1 MNNRRK
7 NARSIGI
14 APIFPWI
21 CLVLILVAYGL
32 VLVNL
37 AHQSIRLGQECIRK
51 EERLEKLIQENE
63 RAAAHIATLTS
74 PRELKRRLI
83 ANKSSMVKIPE
94 DRIVWLVPAGSGQD
108 GIRAVSLL
116 NRER

>member
-7 NARSIGI
+7 STRSIGI
-14 APIFPWI
+14 APVIPWV
-21 CLVLILVAYGL
+21 CLVALLVAYGL

-37 AHQSIRLGQECIRK
+37 AHRSIQLGQECTKK

-63 RAAAHIATLTS
+63 SAAAHIATLTS

-83 ANKSSMVKIPE
+83 ANNSSMVKIPE
-94 DRIVWLVPAGSGQD
+94 DRIVWLMPARSGEE

-116 NRER
+116 HRER